1 MSLFLQ
7 TSWAKGT
14 PKTQGWGC
22 RSAELR
28 SAINKSSSIFVDVSW
43 CLFLGRGAVYVENRG
58 VKLPCSRFTA
68 WRWTKRNGRWA
79 APSFCSSCHMSHETI
94 CFFDMSLAEEPVQR
108 IDECILYT
116 VLYIRLVRSTPY
128 TERAGCTP
136 QIWGMAGGRGPQRPA
151 ALRRPAGVCRHLA
164 APQKFLPF
172 LPTRFFYFCPSNF
185 KLQPQDIIIPTIR
198 SRPPLP
204 FLLPLLPATASP
216 LHPAIVYDYLAH
228 STRHRT
234 YVFSP
239 RHPTCLVLPHVL
251 AFNILADC
259 A

>member
-1 MSLFLQ
+1 
-7 TSWAKGT
+7 
-14 PKTQGWGC
+14 
-22 RSAELR
+22 
-28 SAINKSSSIFVDVSW
+28 
-43 CLFLGRGAVYVENRG
+43 
-58 VKLPCSRFTA
+58 
-68 WRWTKRNGRWA
+68 
-79 APSFCSSCHMSHETI
+79 MSHATI
-94 CFFDMSLAEEPVQR
+94 CFFDMSLAEEPVQC

-128 TERAGCTP
+128 TEQAGCTP

-172 LPTRFFYFCPSNF
+172 LPTRFFYFCPSNL
-185 KLQPQDIIIPTIR
+185 KLQPQNISSFRLSVRDR
-198 SRPPLP
+198 H
-204 FLLPLLPATASP
+204 FLSSSHCCQQLRHL

-228 STRHRT
+228 STRHRP

-251 AFNILADC
+251 AFNILVDC